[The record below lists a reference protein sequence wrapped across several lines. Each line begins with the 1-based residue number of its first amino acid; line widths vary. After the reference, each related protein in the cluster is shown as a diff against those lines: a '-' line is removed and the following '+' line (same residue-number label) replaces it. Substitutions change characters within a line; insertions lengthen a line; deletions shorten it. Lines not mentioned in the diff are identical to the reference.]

1 MSPKS
6 PEGAREGLTHIGP
19 DGQARMVDV
28 GGKPVTAREAVA
40 RGFIRVSRAAMRLV
54 RSGRLKKGPVAEV
67 AQLAG
72 IQAAKRTSEAIPLC
86 HPLPFLWADVRVEPR
101 ALGFA
106 IEARVRTAGRTG
118 VEMEALHAV
127 AVAAL
132 ALYDMV
138 KAADKRMVIDA
149 IRLESKRGGSGGDFT
164 RAR

>member
-1 MSPKS
+1 
-6 PEGAREGLTHIGP
+6 
-19 DGQARMVDV
+19 MVDV
-28 GGKPVTAREAVA
+28 SDKPVTAREAVA
-40 RGFIRVSRAAMRLV
+40 RGFIRISREAMRLV

-101 ALGFA
+101 ARGFA
-106 IEARVRTAGRTG
+106 IEARVRTDGRTG

-132 ALYDMV
+132 TVYDMV
-138 KAADKRMVIDA
+138 KAADKAMVIEG
-149 IRLESKRGGSGGDFT
+149 IELVSKTGGRSGSY
-164 RAR
+164 RRQSR